1 MNTFPIN
8 KKRKFLRD
16 IFLNIFIAV
25 FIIMCYF
32 YVSEFF
38 GSISKTFLEEPKFS
52 IQFGIVLLIFTF
64 FSVLAGSFHGF
75 ITGFLGEYL
84 YQLAYYDTIY
94 LDWCFLIAFWGL
106 LCGIY
111 KYKPLKYKEKKN
123 ILLTSAILLINSLV
137 LMIVIIL
144 FEKIY
149 HFSNKAIYTIFLEV
163 GLKFLVQ
170 SFLSIIFI
178 VPILLVLYDK
188 ALATEERHLY
198 YMILTHHPTSMS
210 DHTFYL
216 RFGNT
221 YIYFCSRC
229 SGVVLGGMTTYFL
242 TYLFERIYSID
253 FNPELAVILCIIL
266 PIPGLIDW
274 GTQRMLLRKSTTIS
288 RLFTGFI
295 IGTALQLMSFTYKYY
310 FFMIFLLS
318 LYFSILFLLMYLGHR
333 KEMRLLKEDLNEN
346 FPPNSVVELGNIP

>member
-1 MNTFPIN
+1 MNTIPLN
-8 KKRKFLRD
+8 KKKKFLRE

-25 FIIMCYF
+25 FIIICYF
-32 YVSEFF
+32 YLSEFF
-38 GSISKTFLEEPKFS
+38 GSISKPFLEDPKFS

-64 FSVLAGSFHGF
+64 FSMLAGSFHGF

-84 YQLAYYDTIY
+84 YQLAYYNTVH

-111 KYKPLKYKEKKN
+111 KYKPLKYREKKN
-123 ILLTSAILLINSLV
+123 ILLTIAVLLINSLI
-137 LMIVIIL
+137 LMIMIIL
-144 FEKIY
+144 FEKFYHSNRKDIY
-149 HFSNKAIYTIFLEV
+149 SIFLGL
-163 GLKFLVQ
+163 GLKFLVE
-170 SFLSIIFI
+170 SFLSIIFL
-178 VPILLVLYDK
+178 VPMLLVFYDR
-188 ALATEERHLY
+188 ALATEERHIY
-198 YMILTHHPTSMS
+198 YMILTHHPASMS

-229 SGVVLGGMTTYFL
+229 SGVILGGMTTYIF
-242 TYLFERIYSID
+242 TYLLERIYNID
-253 FNPELAVILCIIL
+253 LNPELAVILCILL

-274 GTQRMLLRKSTTIS
+274 GTQRMLLRKSTTET

-295 IGTALQLMSFTYKYY
+295 IGAALQLMSFTYKYY
-310 FFMIFLLS
+310 FFMIFLLT

-333 KEMRLLKEDLNEN
+333 KEMRLLTEESNER
-346 FPPNSVVELGNIP
+346 FPPNSIVELINIL